1 MIRDPD
7 GQLIELLPDS
17 WLAALPPRPIVASC
31 YHYARSG
38 TVRLWRSTTN
48 VVKRETSL
56 LDTYRRRGYFFR
68 EVAML
73 TIVMGFGLH
82 LYRVIFGDD
91 LTLQYVVTPTTD
103 ILLMIPMTYAAIT
116 GILSYRR
123 MRFANRLH
131 KAALTAALAY
141 ITVSVPLH
149 IYVLLVLGDVS
160 FYVHMAGYWFSYL
173 LLIVVYPAFLTLF
186 ARLQYRN

>member
-1 MIRDPD
+1 M
-7 GQLIELLPDS
+7 G
-17 WLAALPPRPIVASC
+17 
-31 YHYARSG
+31 
-38 TVRLWRSTTN
+38 STTN
-48 VVKRETSL
+48 VVKREMSL

-73 TIVMGFGLH
+73 TIAMGFGLH

-103 ILLMIPMTYAAIT
+103 ILLMIPMTYSAIT

-173 LLIVVYPAFLTLF
+173 LLIVVYPTFLTLF